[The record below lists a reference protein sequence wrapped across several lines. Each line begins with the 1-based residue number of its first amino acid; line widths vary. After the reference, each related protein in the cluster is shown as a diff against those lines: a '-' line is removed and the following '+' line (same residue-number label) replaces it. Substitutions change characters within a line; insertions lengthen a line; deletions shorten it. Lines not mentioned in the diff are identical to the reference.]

1 MTSTTAANAQAC
13 GAAVTIA
20 GNLTSVV
27 QPTNSALAR
36 AALRAAMQA
45 AGVQACLVPSADP
58 HLSEYLPDYWQ
69 VRPWLTGFSG
79 SVGTVVITQDFA
91 GLWVDSRYWVQ
102 AEAELAGTDVTLM
115 KIGVATDP
123 AHTGWL
129 AAHLAEG
136 STVAVDGRA
145 LGLAARDT
153 LRDLLTPR
161 GITLRLD
168 LDLPGQCWPER
179 PPLPTAAVRDLPV
192 DIAGASRQDKLTRV
206 REAMHEQGAQ
216 WHLLSTLDDIAW
228 LLNLRGSDVSF
239 NPVFMSHVLIGPAD
253 AQLFVLPGKVD
264 TSLANLLAE
273 SQVFVQ
279 PYEAVSQVL
288 AELPEKDVLLFD
300 PARTT
305 CALIDRLRTRTV
317 RAINPSTFFKSQK
330 TAFELTHVRRVME
343 QDGAALC
350 AFFAWLEKAIV
361 GSDVTPLNELMID
374 ERLLALRSEQP
385 GFVSRSFG
393 TISAFN
399 ANGAM
404 PHYRPTQASHAQIK
418 GDGLLLIDS
427 GAQYLGGTTD
437 ITRVVPVGTP
447 TEPQKD
453 DYTAV
458 LKAMIALSRLKFPR
472 GVASPMLD
480 AVARAPLWDRLA
492 EYGHGTG
499 HGVGYYL
506 NVHEG
511 PQVISYRAAPAPHTA
526 MQPGMI
532 TSNEPG
538 LYRPGRW
545 GIRIENLVCNQSA
558 GESEFGEFLEFETLT
573 LCPIDMTCI
582 QVSQLRDDEIA
593 WLNGYHQEVRKRLAP
608 RLEGDGLAWLLRRTE
623 PLGR

>member
-1 MTSTTAANAQAC
+1 MTTLLTST
-13 GAAVTIA
+13 
-20 GNLTSVV
+20 
-27 QPTNSALAR
+27 PTSAL
-36 AALRAAMQA
+36 AALRAAMLA
-45 AGVQACLVPSADP
+45 ARVQACLVPSADP

-79 SVGTVVITQDFA
+79 SVGTVVVTQDFA

-102 AEAELAGTDVTLM
+102 AEVELAGSDITLM

-123 AHTGWL
+123 AHSNWL
-129 AAHLAEG
+129 AEQLAAG
-136 STVAVDGRA
+136 ATVAVDGRA
-145 LGLAARDT
+145 LGLATRDA
-153 LRDLLTPR
+153 LLALLTPR
-161 GITLRLD
+161 GIALRLD

-179 PPLPTAAVRDLPV
+179 PVLPTAAVRDLPL
-192 DIAGASRQDKLTRV
+192 DIAGASRQDKLARV
-206 REAMHEQGAQ
+206 REAMLEHGAQ

-239 NPVFMSHVLIGPAD
+239 NPVFMSHVLIGPNN

-264 TSLANLLAE
+264 AALANKLALE
-273 SQVFVQ
+273 NIQTR
-279 PYEAVSQVL
+279 PYDAIAQVL
-288 AELPEKDVLLFD
+288 AELPEQDVLLFD

-317 RAINPSTFFKSQK
+317 RAMNPSTFFKSQK
-330 TAFELTHVRRVME
+330 TAFELNHVRRVME

-350 AFFAWLEKAIV
+350 AFFAWLEQAIA
-361 GSDVTPLNELMID
+361 GCEATPLNELMID
-374 ERLLALRSEQP
+374 ERLLALRAAQP

-404 PHYRPTQASHAQIK
+404 PHYRPTLASHAQIK

-458 LKAMIALSRLKFPR
+458 LKAMIGLSRLKFPR

-545 GIRIENLVCNQSA
+545 GIRIENLVCNLSA

-573 LCPIDMTCI
+573 LCPIDTTCI

-593 WLNGYHQEVRKRLAP
+593 WLNAYHQEVRRRLEP
-608 RLEGDGLAWLLRRTE
+608 RLTGEGLAWLLQRTR

>member
-1 MTSTTAANAQAC
+1 MT
-13 GAAVTIA
+13 TI
-20 GNLTSVV
+20 LTSA
-27 QPTNSALAR
+27 PTSAL
-36 AALRAAMQA
+36 AALRAAMLA
-45 AGVQACLVPSADP
+45 ARVQACLVPSADP

-79 SVGTVVITQDFA
+79 SVGTVVVTQDFA

-102 AEAELAGTDVTLM
+102 AEAELAGTDITLM

-123 AHTGWL
+123 AHTNWL
-129 AAHLAEG
+129 AQQLAEG
-136 STVAVDGRA
+136 ATVAVDGRA
-145 LGLAARDT
+145 LGLTARDA
-153 LRDLLTPR
+153 LLALLTPR
-161 GITLRLD
+161 GIALKLD
-168 LDLPGQCWPER
+168 LDLPGRCWPER
-179 PPLPTAAVRDLPV
+179 PALPTAAVRDLPLE
-192 DIAGASRQDKLTRV
+192 IAGASRQDKLARV
-206 REAMHEQGAQ
+206 RKAMLEQGAQ

-228 LLNLRGSDVSF
+228 VLNLRGSDVSF
-239 NPVFMSHVLIGPAD
+239 NPVFMSHVLIGLNNAH
-253 AQLFVLPGKVD
+253 LFVLPDKVD
-264 TSLANLLAE
+264 DALANKLALE
-273 SQVFVQ
+273 NIQTR
-279 PYEAVSQVL
+279 PYDAVAQVL
-288 AELPEKDVLLFD
+288 AELPEQDVLLFD

-317 RAINPSTFFKSQK
+317 RAMNPSTFFKSQK
-330 TAFELTHVRRVME
+330 TEFELNHVRRVME

-350 AFFAWLEKAIV
+350 AFFAWLEQAIACCEA
-361 GSDVTPLNELMID
+361 TPLNELMID
-374 ERLLALRSEQP
+374 EHLLALRAAQP

-404 PHYRPTQASHAQIK
+404 PHYRPTLASHAQIK
-418 GDGLLLIDS
+418 GNGLLLIDS

-573 LCPIDMTCI
+573 LCPIDATCI
-582 QVSQLRDDEIA
+582 QLSQLRDDEIA
-593 WLNGYHQEVRKRLAP
+593 WLNTYHQEVRRRLEP
-608 RLEGDGLAWLLRRTE
+608 RLTGEGLAWLLQRTQ

>member
-1 MTSTTAANAQAC
+1 MTTTVSTSSPSAA
-13 GAAVTIA
+13 
-20 GNLTSVV
+20 LT
-27 QPTNSALAR
+27 
-36 AALRAAMQA
+36 ALRAAMQA

-69 VRPWLTGFSG
+69 LRPWLTGFSG
-79 SVGTVVITQDFA
+79 SVGTVVVTHDFA

-102 AEAELAGTDVTLM
+102 AEAELAGSEVSLM

-123 AHTGWL
+123 AHTLWL
-129 AAHLAEG
+129 ATHLAQG
-136 STVAVDGRA
+136 ATVAVDGRA
-145 LGLAARDT
+145 LGLSARDA
-153 LRDLLTPR
+153 LLELLTPR
-161 GITLRLD
+161 GIALKLE
-168 LDLPGQCWPER
+168 LDLPGQCWPDR
-179 PPLPTAAVRDLPV
+179 PPLPTAAVRDLPLE
-192 DIAGASRQDKLTRV
+192 IAGASRQDKLARV
-206 REAMHEQGAQ
+206 RQVMLEQGTQ

-239 NPVFMSHVLIGPAD
+239 NPVFMSHVLLGLND
-253 AQLFVLPGKVD
+253 VQLFVLPGKVD
-264 TSLANLLAE
+264 ATLASKLELDNI
-273 SQVFVQ
+273 QIR
-279 PYEAVSQVL
+279 PYDTVAQVL
-288 AELPEKDVLLFD
+288 AELPAKDALLFD

-317 RAINPSTFFKSQK
+317 RAMNPSTFFKSQK
-330 TAFELTHVRRVME
+330 TAFELNHVRRVME

-350 AFFAWLEKAIV
+350 AFFAWLEKAIA
-361 GSDVTPLNELMID
+361 GSDTSPLHELMID
-374 ERLLALRSEQP
+374 ERLVALRSEQP

-404 PHYRPTQASHAQIK
+404 PHYRPTQASHAQIQ

-437 ITRVVPVGTP
+437 ITRVVPVGKP

-573 LCPIDMTCI
+573 LCPIDITCL

-593 WLNGYHQEVRKRLAP
+593 WLNAYHQEVRR
-608 RLEGDGLAWLLRRTE
+608 RLEPRVTGDGLAWLLRCTLPINR
-623 PLGR
+623 

>member
-1 MTSTTAANAQAC
+1 VSTSSSSDA
-13 GAAVTIA
+13 
-20 GNLTSVV
+20 LT
-27 QPTNSALAR
+27 
-36 AALRAAMQA
+36 ALRAAMQA

-69 VRPWLTGFSG
+69 LRAWLTGFSG
-79 SVGTVVITQDFA
+79 SVGTVVVTQDFA

-102 AEAELAGTDVTLM
+102 AEAELAGGEVTLM

-123 AHTGWL
+123 AHTMWL
-129 AAHLAEG
+129 ATHLVKGA
-136 STVAVDGRA
+136 TVSVDGRA
-145 LGLAARDT
+145 LGLSARDA
-153 LRDLLTPR
+153 LLELLTPR
-161 GITLRLD
+161 GIALKLD
-168 LDLPGQCWPER
+168 LDLPGQCWPDR
-179 PPLPTAAVRDLPV
+179 PPLPTAAVRDLPLE
-192 DIAGASRQDKLTRV
+192 IAGASRQDKLARV
-206 REAMHEQGAQ
+206 REVMLEQGAQ

-239 NPVFMSHVLIGPAD
+239 NPVFMSHVLLGLND

-264 TSLANLLAE
+264 AALA
-273 SQVFVQ
+273 SQLELDNIQ
-279 PYEAVSQVL
+279 IRPYDTVAQVL
-288 AELPEKDVLLFD
+288 AELPAKDALLFD

-317 RAINPSTFFKSQK
+317 RNINPSTFFKSQK
-330 TAFELTHVRRVME
+330 TAFELNHVRRVME

-350 AFFAWLEKAIV
+350 AFFAWLEQAIAC
-361 GSDVTPLNELMID
+361 SDATPLNELMID
-374 ERLLALRSEQP
+374 EHLLALRAEQP

-472 GVASPMLD
+472 GIASPMLD

-593 WLNGYHQEVRKRLAP
+593 WLNAYHQEVCRRLAP
-608 RLEGDGLAWLLRRTE
+608 RLSGEGLAWLLQRTR
-623 PLGR
+623 PLTR

>member
-1 MTSTTAANAQAC
+1 MTTIVSTS
-13 GAAVTIA
+13 IA
-20 GNLTSVV
+20 SD
-27 QPTNSALAR
+27 AR

-45 AGVQACLVPSADP
+45 AGVQACLMPSADP

-79 SVGTVVITQDFA
+79 SVGTVVVTDNFA

-123 AHTGWL
+123 AHTQWL
-129 AAHLAEG
+129 AAQLPEG
-136 STVAVDGRA
+136 ATVAVDGRA
-145 LGLAARDT
+145 LGLAARDA
-153 LRDLLTPR
+153 LLALLTPA
-161 GITLRLD
+161 GIHLKLD
-168 LDLPGQCWPER
+168 LDLPGLCWPER
-179 PPLPTAAVRDLPV
+179 PLLPTAAVRDLPLEV
-192 DIAGASRQDKLTRV
+192 AGASRQDKLARV
-206 REAMHEQGAQ
+206 REAMVEQGAQ

-239 NPVFMSHVLIGPAD
+239 NPVFLSHVLIGLND

-264 TSLANLLAE
+264 ASLTSKLAE
-273 SQVFVQ
+273 AHVYVR
-279 PYEAVSQVL
+279 PYDAVAQVL
-288 AELPEKDVLLFD
+288 AELPKTEVLLFD

-317 RAINPSTFFKSQK
+317 RAMNPSTFFKSQK
-330 TAFELTHVRRVME
+330 TAFELNHVRRVME

-350 AFFAWLEKAIV
+350 SFFAWLEKAIAC
-361 GSDVTPLNELMID
+361 SDTTPLNELMID
-374 ERLLALRSEQP
+374 ERLLALRAQQP

-404 PHYRPTQASHAQIK
+404 PHYRPTEASHAQIT

-458 LKAMIALSRLKFPR
+458 LKAMIALSRLRFPR

-573 LCPIDMTCI
+573 LCPIHTTCI
-582 QVSQLRDDEIA
+582 QPSQLRDDEIA
-593 WLNGYHQEVRKRLAP
+593 WLNAYHQEVRQRLAP
-608 RLEGDGLAWLLRRTE
+608 RLEGDGLAWLLQRTQ
-623 PLGR
+623 PLEC

>member
-1 MTSTTAANAQAC
+1 MTTAVSTST
-13 GAAVTIA
+13 
-20 GNLTSVV
+20 
-27 QPTNSALAR
+27 PTSAL
-36 AALRAAMQA
+36 AALRAAMLA
-45 AGVQACLVPSADP
+45 ARVQACLVPSADP

-79 SVGTVVITQDFA
+79 SVGTVVVTQDFA

-102 AEAELAGTDVTLM
+102 AEAELAGSDITLM

-123 AHTGWL
+123 AHTNWL
-129 AAHLAEG
+129 AEKLAEG
-136 STVAVDGRA
+136 ATVAVDGRA
-145 LGLAARDT
+145 LGLAARDA
-153 LRDLLTPR
+153 LLALLTPR
-161 GITLRLD
+161 SISLKLD

-179 PPLPTAAVRDLPV
+179 PVLPTAAVRDLPL
-192 DIAGASRQDKLTRV
+192 DIAGASRQDKLARV
-206 REAMHEQGAQ
+206 REAMLEHGAQ

-239 NPVFMSHVLIGPAD
+239 NPVFMSHVLIGPNK

-264 TSLANLLAE
+264 AALANKLALE
-273 SQVFVQ
+273 NIQTR
-279 PYEAVSQVL
+279 PYDVIAQVL
-288 AELPEKDVLLFD
+288 AELPEQDVVLFD

-317 RAINPSTFFKSQK
+317 RAMNPSTFFKSQK
-330 TAFELTHVRRVME
+330 TAFELNHVRRVME

-350 AFFAWLEKAIV
+350 AFFAWLEQAIA
-361 GSDVTPLNELMID
+361 GCEATPLNELMID
-374 ERLLALRSEQP
+374 ERLLALRAAQP

-404 PHYRPTQASHAQIK
+404 PHYRPTLTSHAQIK

-582 QVSQLRDDEIA
+582 QVGQLRDDEIA
-593 WLNGYHQEVRKRLAP
+593 WLNAYHQEVRARLEP
-608 RLEGDGLAWLLRRTE
+608 RLTGDGLAWLLRRTQ
-623 PLGR
+623 PLTR

>member
-1 MTSTTAANAQAC
+1 MT
-13 GAAVTIA
+13 
-20 GNLTSVV
+20 TSVS
-27 QPTNSALAR
+27 TSSSSDSL
-36 AALRAAMQA
+36 AALRAAMRA
-45 AGVQACLVPSADP
+45 ANVQACLVPSADP

-69 VRPWLTGFSG
+69 LRPWLTGFSG
-79 SVGTVVITQDFA
+79 SVGTVVVTQDFA

-102 AEAELAGTDVTLM
+102 AEAELAGSEVTLM

-123 AHTGWL
+123 AHTMWL
-129 AAHLAEG
+129 ATHLADG
-136 STVAVDGRA
+136 ATVAVDGRA
-145 LGLAARDT
+145 LGLSARDT
-153 LRDLLTPR
+153 LLEVLTPR
-161 GITLRLD
+161 GIALKLD
-168 LDLPGQCWPER
+168 LDLPGQCWPDR
-179 PPLPTAAVRDLPV
+179 PSLPLAAVRDLPLE
-192 DIAGASRQDKLTRV
+192 IAGVSRQDKLVRV
-206 REAMHEQGAQ
+206 RQAMLEQGTQ

-239 NPVFMSHVLIGPAD
+239 NPVFMSHVLIGLND

-264 TSLANLLAE
+264 AALA
-273 SQVFVQ
+273 SQLGRDNIQ
-279 PYEAVSQVL
+279 IRHYDAVAQVL
-288 AELPEKDVLLFD
+288 AELPEKDTLLFD

-305 CALIDRLRTRTV
+305 CALIDRLRTCTV
-317 RAINPSTFFKSQK
+317 RSMNPSTFFKSQK
-330 TAFELTHVRRVME
+330 TAFELNHVRRVME

-350 AFFAWLEKAIV
+350 AFFAWLEQAIAC
-361 GSDVTPLNELMID
+361 SDATPLNELMID

-437 ITRVVPVGTP
+437 ITRVVSVGTP

-545 GIRIENLVCNQSA
+545 GIRIENLVCNLSA
-558 GESEFGEFLEFETLT
+558 GTSEFGEFLEFETLT
-573 LCPIDMTCI
+573 LCPIDTTCI
-582 QVSQLRDDEIA
+582 QVDQLRADELA
-593 WLNGYHQEVRKRLAP
+593 WLNTYHQEVRRRLAP
-608 RLEGDGLAWLLRRTE
+608 RVTGDGLAWLLRCTQ
-623 PLGR
+623 PFGC